1 MTVLVLGA
9 NGQVGTHLRDCLP
22 DAVFWTRDK
31 ADLSRPTQLEDAVL
45 AQKPSVIVNAA
56 AYTAVD
62 RAEEETDLAWTVN
75 AEAPAALARA
85 ARELGAILV
94 HFSTDYVFDGT
105 KAGPY
110 LDTEPT
116 RPQSA
121 YGATK
126 LAGELAVATLCPTHW
141 IFRTSWVF
149 SEHGGNFVKTMLR
162 LGVERDELGVVDDQT
177 GRPTYAGHIASAV
190 AEVIGTGKGQALPWG
205 IYHLTGGKPVS
216 WCTFAREI
224 FRRAGDRGLMSS
236 RPSVK
241 AITTDD
247 YPTPAKRPANSVLQP
262 SAALREQ
269 LSTLPD
275 WEAGLDTVLAMI
287 EAERS

>member
-1 MTVLVLGA
+1 MSVLILGA

-22 DAVFWTRDK
+22 DAVFWTRDE
-31 ADLSRPTQLEDAVL
+31 ADLSRPAELEDGVL
-45 AQKPSVIVNAA
+45 AEKPSVIVNAA

-62 RAEEETDLAWTVN
+62 RAEEEAALAWTVN

-85 ARELGAILV
+85 ATELGATLV
-94 HFSTDYVFDGT
+94 HFSTDYVFDGA

-110 LDTEPT
+110 LDGDAT

-126 LAGELAVATLCPTHW
+126 LGGELAVATLCPRHW

-162 LGVERDELGVVDDQT
+162 LAGERDELGVVDDQT

-190 AEVIGTGKGQALPWG
+190 AELLGAGKDARLPWG
-205 IYHLTGGKPVS
+205 TYHLTGGRSIS

-224 FRRAGDRGLMSS
+224 FRRAGDRGLLTS

-269 LSTLPD
+269 LSALPD
-275 WEAGLDTVLAMI
+275 WEPGLDTVLQMI
-287 EAERS
+287 EAQSP